1 MRYTLVQQKIILFY
15 LFANLLT
22 LQIRL
27 ISEIQQC
34 KKLSPINKIQDTRY
48 KIQDTDEIVM
58 IK

>member
-1 MRYTLVQQKIILFY
+1 MSYTLLQQKIILFY

-22 LQIRL
+22 LQIQL
-27 ISEIQQC
+27 IYEFQQC
-34 KKLSPINKIQDTRY
+34 KKLSRIN